1 MTPAAPAAP
10 AAPASAAALPEGFA
24 DLSADDRAVL
34 REAAR
39 QRLAVDTLSGFVR
52 YLWSE
57 IEPGKLLVWAWYM
70 QLICDELEGLAR
82 GVAPPGH
89 GGQEY
94 QPGGAE
100 LVVCLPPGHAKS
112 RLCSVFF
119 PAWLWIHAP
128 HLGLLTLA
136 NEGGLASRDSRLS
149 RELITSAP
157 YRALL
162 LRKAVD
168 DGEAVID
175 SQRKARPVIDGAVA
189 VDQDWQPWGSKHG
202 GTLAA
207 DQKAKASFIT
217 EGGGGRGAFG
227 IMAKITGKRAEG
239 MIVDD
244 PHDAKEVLIGD
255 PSRVAERMRETRIV
269 YHGALMSRLN
279 KGAWRLVVAQRLH
292 VADLAG
298 DLIKRGA
305 RVVCLPIHFDPEH
318 PDVHALD
325 GRDIGEL
332 LAPAVHGEVR
342 DRDLRQRLT
351 PRHHDAQY
359 EQRPTA
365 EAGGSFERSWFEQ
378 TYRANPV
385 DLARRARF
393 DEIAISLD
401 CTFRDHAKADYV
413 VAQVWGHKRR
423 RGAGGAGRVEQID
436 GLRPGKY
443 LLDQKR
449 DRMGLF
455 ATCAMLRRL
464 RAKWP
469 WARLVLVEAKAN
481 GDAVIETMRRE
492 GHAGVVGFDP
502 DRSKAAR
509 AEVSSLAFESG
520 DIYLPD
526 EQYAPWIGD
535 YVEEHIQ
542 FPAGAN
548 DDQVDCTSQMCIRW
562 ALVDIDDIAG
572 ELGWVD
578 LL

>member
-1 MTPAAPAAP
+1 MT

-24 DLSADDRAVL
+24 DLTEGEREVL
-34 REAAR
+34 IEAAR
-39 QRLAVDTLSGFVR
+39 QRLAVDTLAGFVR
-52 YLWSE
+52 YMWDE
-57 IEPGKLLVWAWYM
+57 IEPGRSLDWGWYLQLV
-70 QLICDELEGLAR
+70 CDELEGLAR
-82 GVAPPGH
+82 GEAPAGH
-89 GGQEY
+89 GGRAY
-94 QPGGAE
+94 QRAGAE
-100 LVVCLPPGHAKS
+100 LVICLPPGHAKS
-112 RLCSVFF
+112 RVCSVFF

-149 RELITSAP
+149 RELLTSAP
-157 YRALL
+157 YRTLL
-162 LRKAVD
+162 LRKAID

-175 SQRKARPVIDGAVA
+175 SQGKARPVVGGAVA
-189 VDQDWQPWGSKHG
+189 ADQDWRPWGSKHG

-207 DQKAKASFIT
+207 DMKAKASFIT

-227 IMAKITGKRAEG
+227 VMAKITGKRAEG
-239 MIVDD
+239 LIIDD
-244 PHDAKEVLIGD
+244 PHDAKEVLLGD
-255 PSRVAERMRETRIV
+255 PARVAERMRETRIV

-279 KGAWRLVVAQRLH
+279 KGSWRLVVAQRLH

-298 DLIKRGA
+298 DLIARGA
-305 RVVCLPIHFDPEH
+305 RVVCLPVHYDPEH

-325 GRDIGEL
+325 NREPGEL
-332 LAPAVHGEVR
+332 LAPAVHGEER

-359 EQRPTA
+359 EQRPTS
-365 EAGGSFERSWFEQ
+365 EAGGNFRRDWFLQ

-385 DLARRARF
+385 ELARRARF

-401 CTFRDHAKADYV
+401 CTFRDTKTADYV

-423 RGAGGAGRVEQID
+423 RGGRAASAGEVE

-455 ATCAMLRRL
+455 DTCAVLRRL

-492 GHAGVVGFDP
+492 GHAGVVGFEP

-520 DIYLPD
+520 EIWLPD
-526 EQYAPWIGD
+526 EQYAPWLAD
-535 YVEEHIQ
+535 YVEEHVQ

-562 ALVDIDDIAG
+562 ALVDADDIAG
-572 ELGWVD
+572 ELSWVD